1 MMIVRGTT
9 DCGNSPKNL
18 FVQRVA
24 VALVSGEFIADA
36 FAEGALWRH
45 PSGVIESRSAIGE
58 WLAQQHQPDEVTIA
72 HAISHGRVGAASG
85 TLVLDG
91 QACRFAFVFEFTSTK
106 ANVVS
111 RIESYE

>member
-1 MMIVRGTT
+1 MTIVRGST

-45 PSGVIESRSAIGE
+45 PSGVMEGRSAIGE
-58 WLAQQHQPDEVTIA
+58 WLAQQHKPVEVTIT
-72 HAISHGRVGAASG
+72 HAISHGRVGAANG

-91 QACRFAFVFEFTSTK
+91 QLRRFAFVFEFTSTK
-106 ANVVS
+106 ANLVS
-111 RIESYE
+111 RIENYE

>member
-1 MMIVRGTT
+1 MTIVRGGT

-18 FVQRVA
+18 FVKTVA
-24 VALVSGEFIADA
+24 VALVSGEFIPEA

-45 PSGVIESRSAIGE
+45 QSGVIEGRPAIGE
-58 WLAQQHQPDEVTIA
+58 WLAQQPKPDEITIA

-85 TLVLDG
+85 ALVLDG
-91 QACRFAFVFEFTSTK
+91 QAYRFAFVFEFTNTK
-106 ANVVS
+106 GNVVS